1 MVILQDEDE
10 YEYDLIQCFIATEQK
25 LILEC
30 GSVVNAIFNLVAC
43 HYVFNLEYCTKVK
56 ELQLFLQQK
65 VLGIPCAHVQVVE
78 ERL

>member
-43 HYVFNLEYCTKVK
+43 TMSL
-56 ELQLFLQQK
+56 
-65 VLGIPCAHVQVVE
+65 I
-78 ERL
+78 